1 MQAISQHV
9 GSRSATQVRTHAQ
22 KYFLKLARMKKAAE
36 DAAKHGKAHGAWWLE
51 AFSQMNPSASP
62 RAELSSSGED
72 SRQRHDAGVGGFRS
86 DNSAGGGISSGSG
99 MHAAGW
105 GGHVGTSRR
114 SAEERAERVEL
125 VGRGWQGV
133 GAGVGAA
140 GADGGGGAK
149 VKSMTLSSS
158 SNEES
163 GITDGSSTHGNG
175 TSEGKPSEASCDV
188 SSWNETG
195 SDKQSLETESSKDP
209 NSVSNTN
216 SDGSRNA
223 SNHGSGSDGANASDG
238 GSEGSGE
245 SGEQCE
251 QWDGSEA
258 GSEGSGS
265 NERQPKPGK
274 KGGGSKGGGKGGGGK
289 QAPGGGGSL
298 AILNLVA

>member
-1 MQAISQHV
+1 
-9 GSRSATQVRTHAQ
+9 
-22 KYFLKLARMKKAAE
+22 MKKSAE

-51 AFSQMNPSASP
+51 AFNQMNPSASP
-62 RAELSSSGED
+62 SAEPSSSGED
-72 SRQRHDAGVGGFRS
+72 ARKRHDAGADDRKGGGVSMLAAMGGFRS
-86 DNSAGGGISSGSG
+86 ADSSGGGISSGSG

-105 GGHVGTSRR
+105 GGHVGSSRW

-125 VGRGWQGV
+125 VGREWQGV